1 MDYKDYYK
9 VLGVSRDASADDIK
23 KAYRKMAK
31 KFHPDKNPGNAQ
43 AEKKFK
49 DVNEAYEALGDAD
62 KRTKYD
68 QFGENY
74 KQYQGGAGA
83 GGGSA
88 DDFFRQYQQGGGGG
102 GGAQY
107 QGDYGDMFGG
117 AGGAGGGGFSD
128 FFQNLF
134 GGAGG
139 GGSRQYSGGGAR
151 SRARQGQ
158 DYNAK
163 YEVSLED
170 AYTGVDTVVNVGN
183 ETLKLKLKPGVRDG
197 QKLRIKGKG
206 SPGQGGGAN
215 GDLYLELTIKPHP
228 VFERKED
235 DLYRDIPI
243 MAYTAA
249 LGGKVTVPLLD
260 GSISMTMPAGT
271 NNGKVLRLKGKG
283 MPMYGKDSAGDLYL
297 TVRLQLPEDL
307 TKEELDLYEQLR
319 KLRES

>member
-23 KAYRKMAK
+23 KEYRKLAK
-31 KFHPDKNPGNAQ
+31 KFHPDKNPGNVQ

-49 DVNEAYEALGDAD
+49 EVNEAYEALSDPE
-62 KRTKYD
+62 KRKKYD

-74 KQYQGGAGA
+74 KQYQGGAG

-88 DDFFRQYQQGGGGG
+88 DDFFRQYRQGGG

-117 AGGAGGGGFSD
+117 AGAGGGGFSD

-134 GGAGG
+134 GGAA
-139 GGSRQYSGGGAR
+139 GGSRQYGGGAR
-151 SRARQGQ
+151 SRATQGQ
-158 DYNAK
+158 DYNAQ
-163 YEVSLED
+163 YDLTLED
-170 AYTGVDTVVNVGN
+170 AYTGVDTVVNIGN
-183 ETLKLKLKPGVRDG
+183 EKLKLKLRPGVRDA

-206 SPGQGGGAN
+206 APGIGGGPN
-215 GDLYLELTIKPHP
+215 GDLYLEVTVKPHP

-235 DLYRDIPI
+235 DLYRDMPI
-243 MAYTAA
+243 SVPTAA
-249 LGGKVTVPLLD
+249 LGGKVTVPLLE
-260 GSISMTMPAGT
+260 GSISMNIPAGT
-271 NNGKVLRLKGKG
+271 NNGRVLRLKGKG
-283 MPMYGKDSAGDLYL
+283 MPVYGNEGVHGDLYL
-297 TVRLQLPEDL
+297 TVRLQLPENL

-319 KLRES
+319 KLREN

>member
-9 VLGVSRDASADDIK
+9 VLGVSRDATADDIK
-23 KAYRKMAK
+23 KEYRKMAK

-49 DVNEAYEALGDAD
+49 EVNEAYEALSDPE
-62 KRTKYD
+62 KRKKYD

-74 KQYQGGAGA
+74 KQYQGGAG

-88 DDFFRQYQQGGGGG
+88 DDFFRQYQQGGG

-117 AGGAGGGGFSD
+117 AGGSGGGGFSD

-134 GGAGG
+134 GGAAGG
-139 GGSRQYSGGGAR
+139 GGSRQYGGGAR

-163 YEVSLED
+163 YELTLED

-183 ETLKLKLKPGVRDG
+183 EKLKLKLKPGVRDA

-206 SPGQGGGAN
+206 EPGAGGGPD
-215 GDLYLELTIKPHP
+215 GDLYLEVSVKPHP

-235 DLYRDIPI
+235 DLYRDMPI
-243 MAYTAA
+243 TVSTAA
-249 LGGKVTVPLLD
+249 LGGKVTVPLLE
-260 GSISMTMPAGT
+260 GSISMNIAAGT

-283 MPMYGKDSAGDLYL
+283 MPIYGKEGAGDLYL
-297 TVRLQLPEDL
+297 TVRLQLPENL
-307 TKEELDLYEQLR
+307 TQAELDLFEQLR
-319 KLRES
+319 KLRD

>member
-9 VLGVSRDASADDIK
+9 VLGVSRDATADDIK
-23 KAYRKMAK
+23 KEYRKLAK

-49 DVNEAYEALGDAD
+49 EVNEAYEALSDPE
-62 KRTKYD
+62 KRKKYD

-74 KQYQGGAGA
+74 KQYQGGAG

-88 DDFFRQYQQGGGGG
+88 DDFFRQYRQGSG

-117 AGGAGGGGFSD
+117 AGGGGGGGFSD

-134 GGAGG
+134 GGAAGG
-139 GGSRQYSGGGAR
+139 GGSRQYGGGAR
-151 SRARQGQ
+151 SRAHQGQ

-163 YEVSLED
+163 YELTLED

-183 ETLKLKLKPGVRDG
+183 EKLKLKLRPGIRDA

-206 SPGQGGGAN
+206 GPGAGGGPD
-215 GDLYLELTIKPHP
+215 GDLYLEVSVKPHLI
-228 VFERKED
+228 FERKED
-235 DLYRDIPI
+235 DLYRDMPI
-243 MAYTAA
+243 TVSTAA
-249 LGGKVTVPLLD
+249 LGGKVTVPLLE
-260 GSISMTMPAGT
+260 GSISMNIAAGT

-283 MPMYGKDSAGDLYL
+283 MPIYGKEGAGDLYL
-297 TVRLQLPEDL
+297 TVRLQLPENL
-307 TKEELDLYEQLR
+307 TQAELDLFEQLR
-319 KLRES
+319 KLRD

>member
-9 VLGVSRDASADDIK
+9 TLGVERSASADEIK
-23 KAYRKMAK
+23 KAFRKQAK

-49 DVNEAYEALGDAD
+49 EVNEAYEALSDPD
-62 KRTKYD
+62 KRKKYD

-74 KQYQGGAGA
+74 KQYQQGGGAG
-83 GGGSA
+83 GA

-102 GGAQY
+102 TYY
-107 QGDYGDMFGG
+107 QGDFGDMFGG
-117 AGGAGGGGFSD
+117 AGGAGGFSD

-134 GGAGG
+134 GGAA
-139 GGSRQYSGGGAR
+139 GGSRQYGGGAR

-170 AYTGVDTVVNVGN
+170 AYTGSDTVVTVGN
-183 ETLKLKLKPGVRDG
+183 ETLKLKLKPGIRDG
-197 QKLRIKGKG
+197 QKLRMKGKG
-206 SPGQGGGAN
+206 GPGIGGGLN
-215 GDLYLELTIKPHP
+215 GDLYLEVSVKPHK

-235 DLYRDIPI
+235 DLYRDLPI
-243 MAYTAA
+243 SVTTAA
-249 LGGKVTVPLLD
+249 LGGKVTVPLLE
-260 GSISMTMPAGT
+260 GSISLTIPAGT

-283 MPMYGKDSAGDLYL
+283 MPLYGKDGAGDLYL
-297 TVRLQLPEDL
+297 TVRLQLPDDL
-307 TKEELDLYEQLR
+307 TKEELALFEQLR
-319 KLRES
+319 KLREG

>member
-9 VLGVSRDASADDIK
+9 VLGVERNATADEIK
-23 KAYRKMAK
+23 KQFRKQAK

-49 DVNEAYEALGDAD
+49 EVNEAYEALGDPE
-62 KRTKYD
+62 KRKKYD

-74 KQYQGGAGA
+74 KQYQQ
-83 GGGSA
+83 GGGGGGA
-88 DDFFRQYQQGGGGG
+88 DDFFRQYQQRGG

-107 QGDYGDMFGG
+107 QGDFGDMFGG
-117 AGGAGGGGFSD
+117 AGGAAGGGGFSD
-128 FFQNLF
+128 FFENLF
-134 GGAGG
+134 GGGG
-139 GGSRQYSGGGAR
+139 GGRRHYGGGGAR
-151 SRARQGQ
+151 ARAGQ

-183 ETLKLKLKPGVRDG
+183 EKLKLKLRPGVRDA

-206 SPGQGGGAN
+206 GPGIGGGPN
-215 GDLYLELTIKPHP
+215 GDLYLEVTVKPHK

-235 DLYRDIPI
+235 DLYRDLPI
-243 MAYTAA
+243 SVSTAA
-249 LGGKVTVPLLD
+249 LGGKVTVPLLE
-260 GSISMTMPAGT
+260 GSISMTVAAGT

-283 MPMYGKDSAGDLYL
+283 MPVYGKESAGDLYL

-307 TKEELDLYEQLR
+307 SKEELALFEQLR
-319 KLRES
+319 KLREDK